1 MQLDHLVWASPS
13 LDTAVAAFREMSGV
27 AAVAGG
33 RHVGIGSHNAL
44 ADLGGRVYLAID
56 GPDEDQ
62 PLEDNYGARLKALPG
77 ASLTRFAVQTDDLEA
92 ARAALARHGFDS
104 APKPGGRTGTTG
116 ERYEWQT
123 LAATDLSLG
132 AAMPIIKSWLTPN
145 HPSTE
150 CPGGCRLLRLTVA
163 HPEAERVR
171 RLYADLGLDLP
182 VARAAVAM
190 LTAEIECK
198 KGRFVLTGAKE

>member
-27 AAVAGG
+27 EAAAGG
-33 RHVGIGSHNAL
+33 RHVGIGSRNAL
-44 ADLGGRVYLAID
+44 ADLGNRVYLAID
-56 GPDEDQ
+56 GPDEEQ

-77 ASLTRFAVQTDDLEA
+77 ASLTRFAVQTDDLDA
-92 ARAALARHGFDS
+92 ARAALARHGFES
-104 APKPGGRTGTTG
+104 AVKPGGRTGPAG

-123 LAATDLSLG
+123 LAVADLSLG
-132 AAMPIIKSWLTPN
+132 GALPIVKTWLTPN
-145 HPSTE
+145 HPSAE
-150 CPGGCRLLRLTVA
+150 CPGGCRLVRLVVE

-182 VARAAVAM
+182 VVEGSAPKLV
-190 LTAEIECK
+190 AEIEGK
-198 KGRFVLTGAKE
+198 AGAFVLAGA